1 MNFRTTQAAHEQPHA
16 SSDAQLKA
24 SLEEKLMR
32 LARLDGYV
40 GERARS
46 QLVQQHYSWIKQRC
60 FYTLGNEADAN
71 DAAQEVA
78 LRMYRAL
85 SKFEGRSSIRTWL
98 HTILHH
104 ECVNLIRKRQRS
116 ILSEHMQALV
126 ALHEI
131 DLRDNRSHAEP
142 ATDAVQQSLNALP
155 AQAREVLQLRF
166 ISELSLED
174 IGVVLGISL
183 SATKMRLYRALDQFK
198 GVYRQSDENDVTF
211 A

>member
-1 MNFRTTQAAHEQPHA
+1 MNSCTKPALDLQSQ
-16 SSDAQLKA
+16 SSTAEA
-24 SLEEKLMR
+24 EAKLVK
-32 LARLDGYV
+32 LARLGGYV
-40 GERARS
+40 GEQARS
-46 QLVQQHYSWIKQRC
+46 RLIHQHYPWIKQRC
-60 FYTLGNEADAN
+60 FYTLGNESDAN

-85 SKFEGRSSIRTWL
+85 PKFEGRSAIRTWL

-116 ILSEHMQALV
+116 VLSEHMQALV
-126 ALHEI
+126 TLHEI
-131 DLRDNRSHAEP
+131 DLRANRSQMEP
-142 ATDAVQQSLNALP
+142 PTDAVQQSLDALS

-198 GVYRQSDENDVTF
+198 RVYRQSDENDVTF